1 MWHTQ
6 LGGKTMTL
14 LDRLSRLIRANLS
27 DLLRRAEDPEKI
39 INQALEDMKEALREA
54 REQVA
59 AALAEGKRLER
70 EVESHLQEAT
80 LWEEKAKE
88 ALKAGREDLAKEALR
103 RRKRALDLAEGFK
116 QQAEEQ
122 KTLVS
127 RLMSQL
133 KALEAKID
141 EAEARKGL
149 LLARKKGV
157 EAAEAVRRMESKLD
171 AHPALEAFEEME
183 ARILSM
189 EDRHEALKEL
199 DGQDLEKE
207 LAALSAEKELE
218 EELSRLKK
226 ELGQS

>member
-1 MWHTQ
+1 MN
-6 LGGKTMTL
+6 L
-14 LDRLSRLIRANLS
+14 LDRISRLIRANLN

-39 INQALEDMKEALREA
+39 IEQALLDMKKALKEA

-59 AALAEGKRLER
+59 AAMAEAKRLER
-70 EVESHLQEAT
+70 EVESHLKEAA

-116 QQAEEQ
+116 AQLEEQ
-122 KTLVS
+122 KGLTD
-127 RLMSQL
+127 RLMTQL

-141 EAEARKGL
+141 ESEARKKL

-157 EAAEAVRRMESKLD
+157 EAAEAVRRMESRLER
-171 AHPALEAFEEME
+171 HPALEAFEEME
-183 ARILSM
+183 ARILAM

-199 DGQDLEKE
+199 DGQDLDKE
-207 LAALSAEKELE
+207 LSALSADKEVE
-218 EELSRLKK
+218 EELLRLKR
-226 ELGQS
+226 ELGQV

>member
-1 MWHTQ
+1 
-6 LGGKTMTL
+6 MTL

-59 AALAEGKRLER
+59 AAMAEGKRLER
-70 EVESHLQEAT
+70 EVESHLKEAA

-88 ALKAGREDLAKEALR
+88 ALKAGREDLAKEALK

-127 RLMSQL
+127 RLMTQL

-141 EAEARKGL
+141 EAEARKKL

>member
-1 MWHTQ
+1 MN
-6 LGGKTMTL
+6 L
-14 LDRLSRLIRANLS
+14 LDRISRLIRANLN

-39 INQALEDMKEALREA
+39 IEQALLDMKEALKEA

-59 AALAEGKRLER
+59 AAMAEAKRLER
-70 EVESHLQEAT
+70 EVESHLKEAA

-116 QQAEEQ
+116 AQLEEQ
-122 KTLVS
+122 KGLTD
-127 RLMSQL
+127 RLMTQL

-141 EAEARKGL
+141 EAEARKKL

-157 EAAEAVRRMESKLD
+157 EAAEAVRRMESRLEG
-171 AHPALEAFEEME
+171 HPALEAFEEME
-183 ARILSM
+183 ARILAM

-199 DGQDLEKE
+199 DGQDLDKE
-207 LAALSAEKELE
+207 LSALFADKEVE
-218 EELSRLKK
+218 EELLRLKR
-226 ELGQS
+226 ELGQV

>member
-1 MWHTQ
+1 MN
-6 LGGKTMTL
+6 L
-14 LDRLSRLIRANLS
+14 LDRIGRLIRANLN

-39 INQALEDMKEALREA
+39 IEQALLDMKGALKEA

-59 AALAEGKRLER
+59 AAMAEAKRLER
-70 EVESHLQEAT
+70 EVESHLKEAA

-116 QQAEEQ
+116 AQLEEQ
-122 KTLVS
+122 KGLTD
-127 RLMSQL
+127 RLMTQL

-141 EAEARKGL
+141 EADARKKL

-157 EAAEAVRRMESKLD
+157 EAAEAVRRMESRLEG
-171 AHPALEAFEEME
+171 HPALEAFEEME
-183 ARILSM
+183 ARILAM

-199 DGQDLEKE
+199 DGQDLDKE
-207 LAALSAEKELE
+207 LSALSADKEVE
-218 EELSRLKK
+218 EELLRLKR
-226 ELGQS
+226 ELGQA

>member
-1 MWHTQ
+1 MN
-6 LGGKTMTL
+6 L
-14 LDRLSRLIRANLS
+14 LDRIRRLIRANLN

-39 INQALEDMKEALREA
+39 IEQALLDMKEALKEA

-59 AALAEGKRLER
+59 AAMAEAKRLER
-70 EVESHLQEAT
+70 EVESHLKEAA

-116 QQAEEQ
+116 AQLEEQ
-122 KTLVS
+122 KSLTD
-127 RLMSQL
+127 RLMTQL

-141 EAEARKGL
+141 EAEARKKL

-157 EAAEAVRRMESKLD
+157 EAAEAVRRMESRLEG
-171 AHPALEAFEEME
+171 HPALEAFEEME
-183 ARILSM
+183 ARILAM

-199 DGQDLEKE
+199 DGQDLDKE
-207 LAALSAEKELE
+207 LSALSADKEVE
-218 EELSRLKK
+218 EELLRLKR
-226 ELGQS
+226 ELGQA

>member
-1 MWHTQ
+1 MN
-6 LGGKTMTL
+6 L
-14 LDRLSRLIRANLS
+14 LDRISRLIRANLN

-39 INQALEDMKEALREA
+39 IEQAVLDMKEALKEA

-59 AALAEGKRLER
+59 AAMAEAKRLER
-70 EVESHLQEAT
+70 EVESHLKEAA

-116 QQAEEQ
+116 AQLEEQ
-122 KTLVS
+122 KGLTD
-127 RLMSQL
+127 RLMTQL

-141 EAEARKGL
+141 EAEARKKL

-157 EAAEAVRRMESKLD
+157 EAAEAVRRMESRLEG
-171 AHPALEAFEEME
+171 HPALEAFEEME
-183 ARILSM
+183 ARILAM

-199 DGQDLEKE
+199 DGQDLDKE
-207 LAALSAEKELE
+207 LSALSADKEVE
-218 EELSRLKK
+218 EELLRLKR
-226 ELGQS
+226 ELGQA

>member
-1 MWHTQ
+1 
-6 LGGKTMTL
+6 MTL

-59 AALAEGKRLER
+59 AAMAEGKRLER

-122 KTLVS
+122 KTLID
-127 RLMSQL
+127 RLMTQL

-141 EAEARKGL
+141 EAEARKKL

-207 LAALSAEKELE
+207 LAALSAEKDLE

>member
-1 MWHTQ
+1 
-6 LGGKTMTL
+6 MTL

-59 AALAEGKRLER
+59 AAMAEGKRLER
-70 EVESHLQEAT
+70 EVESHLKEAA

-127 RLMSQL
+127 RLMTQL

-141 EAEARKGL
+141 EAEARKKL

-199 DGQDLEKE
+199 DGQDLGKE

>member
-1 MWHTQ
+1 
-6 LGGKTMTL
+6 MTL

-39 INQALEDMKEALREA
+39 MDQALEDMKEALREA
-54 REQVA
+54 REGVA
-59 AALAEGKRLER
+59 AAMAEGKRLER
-70 EVESHLQEAT
+70 EVESHLKEAS

-122 KTLVS
+122 KALID
-127 RLMSQL
+127 RLMTQL

-141 EAEARKGL
+141 EAEAHKKL

-157 EAAEAVRRMESKLD
+157 EAAEAVRRMESRLD
-171 AHPALEAFEEME
+171 QHPALEAFEEME

-207 LAALSAEKELE
+207 LALLSTEKELE
-218 EELSRLKK
+218 EELARLKR
-226 ELGQS
+226 ELGQT

>member
-1 MWHTQ
+1 MN
-6 LGGKTMTL
+6 L
-14 LDRLSRLIRANLS
+14 LDRISRLIRANLN

-39 INQALEDMKEALREA
+39 IEQALLDMKEALKEA

-59 AALAEGKRLER
+59 AAIAEAKRLER
-70 EVESHLQEAT
+70 EVESHLKEAA

-116 QQAEEQ
+116 AQLEEQ
-122 KTLVS
+122 KGLTD
-127 RLMSQL
+127 RLMTQL

-141 EAEARKGL
+141 EAEARKKL

-157 EAAEAVRRMESKLD
+157 EAAEAVRRMESRLEG
-171 AHPALEAFEEME
+171 HPALEAFEEME
-183 ARILSM
+183 ARILAM

-199 DGQDLEKE
+199 DGQDLDKE
-207 LAALSAEKELE
+207 LSALSADKEVE
-218 EELSRLKK
+218 EELLRLKR
-226 ELGQS
+226 ELGQA

>member
-1 MWHTQ
+1 MN
-6 LGGKTMTL
+6 L
-14 LDRLSRLIRANLS
+14 LDRIGRLIRANLN

-39 INQALEDMKEALREA
+39 IEQALMDMKEALREA

-70 EVESHLQEAT
+70 EVESHLKEAS

-88 ALKAGREDLAKEALR
+88 ALGMGREDLAKEALK
-103 RRKRALDLAEGFK
+103 RRKRALDLAEGFR

-122 KTLVS
+122 KALTD
-127 RLMSQL
+127 RLLTQL

-141 EAEARKGL
+141 EAEARKKL

-157 EAAEAVRRMESKLD
+157 EAAEAVRRMESRLD
-171 AHPALEAFEEME
+171 GHPALEAFEEME
-183 ARILSM
+183 ARILAM

-207 LAALSAEKELE
+207 LASLSSDKELE
-218 EELSRLKK
+218 EELARLKR
-226 ELGQS
+226 ELGQA

>member
-1 MWHTQ
+1 MN
-6 LGGKTMTL
+6 L
-14 LDRLSRLIRANLS
+14 LDRISRLIRANLN

-39 INQALEDMKEALREA
+39 IEQALLDMKKALQEA

-59 AALAEGKRLER
+59 AAMAEAKRLER
-70 EVESHLQEAT
+70 EVESHLKEAA

-116 QQAEEQ
+116 AQLEEQ
-122 KTLVS
+122 KGLTD
-127 RLMSQL
+127 RLMTQL

-141 EAEARKGL
+141 ESEARKKL

-157 EAAEAVRRMESKLD
+157 EAAEAVRRMESRLER
-171 AHPALEAFEEME
+171 HPALEAFEEME
-183 ARILSM
+183 ARILAM

-199 DGQDLEKE
+199 DGQDLDKE
-207 LAALSAEKELE
+207 LSALSADKEVE
-218 EELSRLKK
+218 EELLRLKR
-226 ELGQS
+226 ELGQA

>member
-1 MWHTQ
+1 MN
-6 LGGKTMTL
+6 L
-14 LDRLSRLIRANLS
+14 LDRISRLIRANLN

-39 INQALEDMKEALREA
+39 IEQALLDMKKALKEA

-59 AALAEGKRLER
+59 AAMAEAKRLER
-70 EVESHLQEAT
+70 EVESHLKEAA

-116 QQAEEQ
+116 AQLEEQ
-122 KTLVS
+122 KGLTD
-127 RLMSQL
+127 RLMTQL

-141 EAEARKGL
+141 EAEARKKL

-157 EAAEAVRRMESKLD
+157 EAAEAVRRMESRLER
-171 AHPALEAFEEME
+171 HPALEAFEEME
-183 ARILSM
+183 ARILAM

-199 DGQDLEKE
+199 DGQDLDKE
-207 LAALSAEKELE
+207 LSALSTDKEVE
-218 EELSRLKK
+218 EELLRLKR
-226 ELGQS
+226 ELGQA

>member
-1 MWHTQ
+1 
-6 LGGKTMTL
+6 MTL

-39 INQALEDMKEALREA
+39 INQALEDMKGALREA

-59 AALAEGKRLER
+59 AAMAEGKRLER
-70 EVESHLQEAT
+70 EVESHLKEAS

-122 KTLVS
+122 KALMD
-127 RLMSQL
+127 RLMTQL

-141 EAEARKGL
+141 EAEARKKL
-149 LLARKKGV
+149 FLARKKGV
-157 EAAEAVRRMESKLD
+157 EAAEAVRRMESRLD
-171 AHPALEAFEEME
+171 QHPALEAFEEME

-199 DGQDLEKE
+199 DGQDLDKE
-207 LAALSAEKELE
+207 LAALSADKELE
-218 EELSRLKK
+218 EELLRLKR
-226 ELGQS
+226 ELGEA

>member
-1 MWHTQ
+1 
-6 LGGKTMTL
+6 MTL

-59 AALAEGKRLER
+59 AAMAEGKRLER

-122 KTLVS
+122 KALIE
-127 RLMSQL
+127 RLMTQL

-141 EAEARKGL
+141 EAEARKKL

-157 EAAEAVRRMESKLD
+157 EAAEAVRRMESRLD
-171 AHPALEAFEEME
+171 QHPALEAFEEME

>member
-1 MWHTQ
+1 
-6 LGGKTMTL
+6 MTL

-127 RLMSQL
+127 RLMTQL

-141 EAEARKGL
+141 EAEARKKL

-157 EAAEAVRRMESKLD
+157 EAAEAVRRTESKLD

-207 LAALSAEKELE
+207 LAALSAEKGLE

-226 ELGQS
+226 ELGQP

>member
-1 MWHTQ
+1 MN
-6 LGGKTMTL
+6 L
-14 LDRLSRLIRANLS
+14 LDRISRLIRANLN

-39 INQALEDMKEALREA
+39 IEQALLDMKEALKEA

-59 AALAEGKRLER
+59 AAMAEAKRLER
-70 EVESHLQEAT
+70 EMESHLKEAA

-116 QQAEEQ
+116 AQLEEQ
-122 KTLVS
+122 KGLTD
-127 RLMSQL
+127 RLMTQL

-141 EAEARKGL
+141 EAEARKKL

-157 EAAEAVRRMESKLD
+157 EAAEAVRRMESRLEG
-171 AHPALEAFEEME
+171 HPALEAFEEME
-183 ARILSM
+183 ARILAM

-199 DGQDLEKE
+199 DGQDLDKE
-207 LAALSAEKELE
+207 LSALSADKEVE
-218 EELSRLKK
+218 EELLRLKR
-226 ELGQS
+226 ELGQA

>member
-1 MWHTQ
+1 
-6 LGGKTMTL
+6 MTL

-59 AALAEGKRLER
+59 AAMAEGKRLER

-122 KTLVS
+122 KALVS
-127 RLMSQL
+127 RLMTQL

-141 EAEARKGL
+141 EAEARKKL

-157 EAAEAVRRMESKLD
+157 EAAETVRRLESRLD
-171 AHPALEAFEEME
+171 QHPAVEAFEEME
-183 ARILSM
+183 ARILAM
-189 EDRHEALKEL
+189 EDRHQALEAL
-199 DGQDLEKE
+199 DQSDLEKE
-207 LAALSAEKELE
+207 FQALSAEKEVE
-218 EELSRLKK
+218 EELLRLKR
-226 ELGQS
+226 ELGQG

>member
-1 MWHTQ
+1 
-6 LGGKTMTL
+6 MTL

-59 AALAEGKRLER
+59 AAMAEGKRLER

-122 KTLVS
+122 KALVN
-127 RLMSQL
+127 RLMTQL

-141 EAEARKGL
+141 EAEARKKL

-207 LAALSAEKELE
+207 LAALSAEKDLE

>member
-1 MWHTQ
+1 MN
-6 LGGKTMTL
+6 L
-14 LDRLSRLIRANLS
+14 LDRISRLIRANLN

-39 INQALEDMKEALREA
+39 IEQALLDMKEALKEA

-59 AALAEGKRLER
+59 AAMAEAKRLER
-70 EVESHLQEAT
+70 EVESHLKEAA

-116 QQAEEQ
+116 AQLEEQ
-122 KTLVS
+122 KGLTD
-127 RLMSQL
+127 RLMTQL

-141 EAEARKGL
+141 EAEARKKL

-157 EAAEAVRRMESKLD
+157 EAAEAVRRMESRLEG
-171 AHPALEAFEEME
+171 HPALEAFEEME
-183 ARILSM
+183 ARILAM

-199 DGQDLEKE
+199 DGQNLDKE
-207 LAALSAEKELE
+207 LSALSADKEVE
-218 EELSRLKK
+218 EELLRLKQ
-226 ELGQS
+226 ELGQA

>member
-1 MWHTQ
+1 
-6 LGGKTMTL
+6 MTL

-59 AALAEGKRLER
+59 AAMAEGKRLER

-122 KTLVS
+122 KSLVN
-127 RLMSQL
+127 RLLTQL

-141 EAEARKGL
+141 EAEARKKL

-189 EDRHEALKEL
+189 EDRHQALKEL
-199 DGQDLEKE
+199 DSQDLEKE

-226 ELGQS
+226 ELGQP

>member
-1 MWHTQ
+1 
-6 LGGKTMTL
+6 MTL

-59 AALAEGKRLER
+59 AAMAEGKRLER

-122 KTLVS
+122 KALVN
-127 RLMSQL
+127 RLMTQL

-141 EAEARKGL
+141 EAEARKKL

-189 EDRHEALKEL
+189 EDRHQALKEL
-199 DGQDLEKE
+199 DSQDLEKE

-226 ELGQS
+226 ELGQP

>member
-1 MWHTQ
+1 
-6 LGGKTMTL
+6 MTL

-39 INQALEDMKEALREA
+39 IQQALEDMREALREA

-59 AALAEGKRLER
+59 AAMAEGKRLER
-70 EVESHLQEAT
+70 EVESHLKEAS

-88 ALKAGREDLAKEALR
+88 ALKAGREDLAKEALK
-103 RRKRALDLAEGFK
+103 RRKRALDLAEGFR

-122 KTLVS
+122 KALIQ
-127 RLMSQL
+127 RLMTQL

-141 EAEARKGL
+141 EAEARKKL

-183 ARILSM
+183 ARILSL
-189 EDRHEALKEL
+189 EDRHEALREL
-199 DGQDLEKE
+199 DGQDLDKE
-207 LAALSAEKELE
+207 LAALSADKEVE
-218 EELSRLKK
+218 EELARLKR
-226 ELGQS
+226 ELGQA